1 MSAKK
6 KSIAFFEAGSWYH
19 RIKVLKEDGTT
30 KYTKKGGFATAEE
43 AEKSYRKYEEEYTKA
58 YRSYYAHTQ
67 KDFDL
72 KEYLIFWLEEIYTP
86 RIANTTKIL
95 ANFVLYDLI
104 IPNMNQGIKLKY
116 VNAEYLD
123 ALLRAVSKAFE
134 SAGNK
139 GRELL
144 NIALKDAVMMG
155 YIKDNPVPL
164 TKPYKRKKP
173 HIKVLG
179 KEKLKIFLQKAA
191 ESPWY
196 LEILLALFCGLRKG
210 EIYGLKF
217 SDFDMERGVVTISR
231 QVTSNPVLSNDGTK
245 YQVIEKPPK
254 TENSNRR
261 LKVPEAVMK
270 EVCKRREQVEQNRA
284 QLGERYMDM
293 DYISCRKDGLSHSM
307 SALNNALTKLC
318 GRNGLPHITV
328 HGLRHMYATILAE
341 QGVPLVKISALL
353 GHSSINL
360 SFEYYIET
368 MDENDR
374 IISFMNDHFVP
385 GGEEAC

>member
-1 MSAKK
+1 MAAKN
-6 KSIAFFEAGSWYH
+6 KSPAFYEGSSWFH
-19 RIKVLKEDGTT
+19 RVKILQEDGST
-30 KYTKKGGFATAEE
+30 KYSKRGGFSTPEE
-43 AEKSYRKYEEEYTKA
+43 AERSYRKSEEEYTKA
-58 YRSYYAHTQ
+58 YRNYYAHTQ
-67 KDFDL
+67 KDFNL
-72 KEYLIFWLEEIYTP
+72 KEYLIYWLEEIYTP
-86 RIANTTKIL
+86 RIANTTKVL

-104 IPNMNQGIKLKY
+104 IPNMNQSIKLKY
-116 VNAEYLD
+116 VNTEYLD
-123 ALLRAVSKAFE
+123 ALLGAVSKAFE

-144 NIALKDAVMMG
+144 NIALKDAVMLG

-173 HIKVLG
+173 HIKVLS
-179 KEKLKIFLQKAA
+179 KEKIKIFLARA
-191 ESPWY
+191 SESPWY

-217 SDFDMERGVVTISR
+217 SDFDMERGIVTVSR
-231 QVTSNPVLSNDGTK
+231 QVTSNPVLSEDGMK

-261 LKVPEAVMK
+261 LRVPEAVMK
-270 EVCKRREQVEQNRA
+270 EVRRRWEQVEKDKA
-284 QLGERYMDM
+284 ESGERYMDRG
-293 DYISCRKDGLSHSM
+293 YISCRKDGLSHSM

-318 GRNGLPHITV
+318 SRNGLPHVTV

-374 IISFMNDHFVP
+374 IMSFMNNHFIP
-385 GGEEAC
+385 GGEEEC